1 MSFSLECKKM
11 KRTGFTPTFLCGG
24 FLAAIVPVLNMAVRS
39 ENYLGLHAAPVQIL
53 MDANW
58 QMMAML
64 NILLSIAG
72 ACLLYHTE
80 YAENAIQKMCTL
92 PTKESKLFFGKVAL
106 MALMCIV
113 ILAIEAAGIA
123 FCSYHWFELSPEVWA
138 EVMKNFG
145 YALFLLLPSAFGSLC
160 IASAC
165 KNMWVS
171 LGIGV
176 VCVFTAT
183 MLSTK
188 SFILSL
194 FPFALPFQ
202 IFAGTAENTVHS
214 FLIAAV
220 IEILIIGVLEVL
232 FLKVRRSFE

>member
-1 MSFSLECKKM
+1 MSFSLECKKV
-11 KRTGFTPTFLCGG
+11 KRTGLIPAFLSGG

-39 ENYLGLHAAPVQIL
+39 ENYLRLHAAPVQIL

-64 NILLSIAG
+64 NILLIVAG
-72 ACLLYHTE
+72 ACLMYHTE
-80 YAENAIQKMCTL
+80 YADNAIQRMCTL
-92 PTKESKLFFGKVAL
+92 PLKESNLFFGKVAF
-106 MALMCIV
+106 MVLMCIV
-113 ILAIEAAGIA
+113 ILIIEAVGIT
-123 FCSYHWFELSPEVWA
+123 FCSHHWFELTYEVWI
-138 EVMKNFG
+138 EIMKNFG
-145 YALFLLLPSAFGSLC
+145 YALLLVLPSVFGSLFL
-160 IASAC
+160 ASAC

-183 MLSTK
+183 MLPTEN
-188 SFILSL
+188 FLLSL

-202 IFAGTAENTVHS
+202 IFTGTAKNTACL
-214 FLIAAV
+214 FLIAAAV
-220 IEILIIGVLEVL
+220 EILIIGITEVL

>member
-1 MSFSLECKKM
+1 MSFSLECKKV
-11 KRTGFTPTFLCGG
+11 KRTGFTPAFFCGG
-24 FLAAIVPVLNMAVRS
+24 FLAAVVPILNMAVRS
-39 ENYLGLHAAPVQIL
+39 EIYLGLDASPVQIL

-64 NILLSIAG
+64 NILLATAG
-72 ACLLYHTE
+72 ACLMYHTE
-80 YAENAIQKMCTL
+80 YADNAIQRMCTL
-92 PTKESKLFFGKVAL
+92 PIKESKLFFGKVAL
-106 MALMCIV
+106 MVIMCIV
-113 ILAIEAAGIA
+113 MLVIEAASVA
-123 FCSYHWFELSPEVWA
+123 FCLYHWFELSADVWM
-138 EVMKNFG
+138 EIMKNFG
-145 YALFLLLPSAFGSLC
+145 YALMLMLPTAFGSLF

-183 MLSTK
+183 MLPAK
-188 SFILSL
+188 NFVLSL

-202 IFAGTAENTVHS
+202 IFTGTAEDTARS
-214 FLIAAV
+214 FLVAAGV
-220 IEILIIGVLEVL
+220 EVLIIGGWEVL

>member
-1 MSFSLECKKM
+1 MSFSLECKKV
-11 KRTGFTPTFLCGG
+11 KRTGFTPAFLGG
-24 FLAAIVPVLNMAVRS
+24 GLLAAIVPVLNMAVRS

-53 MDANW
+53 MNANW

-64 NILLSIAG
+64 NILLIVAG
-72 ACLLYHTE
+72 ACLMYHTE
-80 YAENAIQKMCTL
+80 YADNAIQRMCTL
-92 PTKESKLFFGKVAL
+92 PMKESKLFFGKVTL

-113 ILAIEAAGIA
+113 ILVIEAASIA
-123 FCSYHWFELSPEVWA
+123 FCSYHWFELTYEVWL
-138 EVMKNFG
+138 EIIKSFG
-145 YALFLLLPSAFGSLC
+145 YALLLMLPSAFGSLF

-183 MLSTK
+183 MLPTK
-188 SFILSL
+188 NFVLSL

-202 IFAGTAENTVHS
+202 IFADTAENTACS
-214 FLIAAV
+214 FLIAAAV
-220 IEILIIGVLEVL
+220 EILIIGIAEVL

>member
-1 MSFSLECKKM
+1 MSFFLECKKM
-11 KRTGFTPTFLCGG
+11 ERTGFTLAFLSGG

-39 ENYLGLHAAPVQIL
+39 DNYLSLHAAPVQIL

-64 NILLSIAG
+64 NILLTVAG
-72 ACLLYHTE
+72 ACLMYHTE
-80 YAENAIQKMCTL
+80 YADNAIQKMCTL
-92 PTKESKLFFGKVAL
+92 PMKENKLFFGKAAL
-106 MALMCIV
+106 MTLMCV
-113 ILAIEAAGIA
+113 MILIIEAIGIV
-123 FCSYHWFELSPEVWA
+123 FCLRHWFGLSHKVWA

-145 YALFLLLPSAFGSLC
+145 YALLLMLPAAFGSLF
-160 IASAC
+160 IASMC

-183 MLSTK
+183 MLPAK
-188 SFILSL
+188 SFVLSL
-194 FPFALPFQ
+194 FPFALPFR
-202 IFAGTAENTVHS
+202 ILAGTAENTACS

-220 IEILIIGVLEVL
+220 VEIFIIGIAEIL
-232 FLKVRRSFE
+232 FLKVRRLFE

>member
-1 MSFSLECKKM
+1 MSFSLECKKV
-11 KRTGFTPTFLCGG
+11 KRTGLTPAFLSGG

-39 ENYLGLHAAPVQIL
+39 ENYLGLHATPVQIL

-58 QMMAML
+58 QMMAMF
-64 NILLSIAG
+64 NILLTTAG
-72 ACLLYHTE
+72 ACLMYHTE
-80 YAENAIQKMCTL
+80 YADHAIQKMCTL
-92 PTKESKLFFGKVAL
+92 PLKESKLFFGKVAF
-106 MALMCIV
+106 MVLMCIV

-123 FCSYHWFELSPEVWA
+123 FCSYHWFELSPEVWT
-138 EVMKNFG
+138 EIMKNFG
-145 YALFLLLPSAFGSLC
+145 YALLLILPTVLGSLF

-183 MLSTK
+183 MLPTEN
-188 SFILSL
+188 FVLAL

-202 IFAGTAENTVHS
+202 IFAGTAETTARN
-214 FLIAAV
+214 FMIAAV
-220 IEILIIGVLEVL
+220 VEILIIGISEIL